1 MNPKP
6 PHFGQHWRFGFWMY
20 PRLLQHGHTTI
31 PYFSGSKFLF
41 LVNLSLVFLELPFP
55 ISFFPPDSSPWN
67 HHWSSKI
74 VPVLQNHPINNFA
87 AGNAPPAE
95 KMFACPVK
103 LLIHHDPLTSM
114 TCHMKAQMNLTQT
127 YPFARKILIRWSLYF
142 MEKKTVFWSYL
153 MTEVIASN
161 KAYWI

>member
-1 MNPKP
+1 
-6 PHFGQHWRFGFWMY
+6 MY

-55 ISFFPPDSSPWN
+55 ISFFSSRLLSLK
-67 HHWSSKI
+67 SSLI
-74 VPVLQNHPINNFA
+74 VQNRPGSPKSSDQQFRRRQCTSS
-87 AGNAPPAE
+87 PPAE

-127 YPFARKILIRWSLYF
+127 YPFARKILIR
-142 MEKKTVFWSYL
+142 
-153 MTEVIASN
+153 
-161 KAYWI
+161 